1 MKQFKHILILSAISL
16 LATDCRYLDVD
27 PELGLDDQTV
37 FGTYANF
44 RSYFQWLYA
53 DNGGSNKE
61 SILPAFPMYAD
72 FLTDYSFSWYNTTD
86 MSDAGRMGVSQQYF
100 KQGVITQ
107 DFLRAV
113 SFDTSTSDKP
123 LAKSMFSAIRRCNI
137 TIQNIDMC
145 QDATQQQKK
154 DLLGQAYALR
164 GFCHFSLC
172 RFFGGMPYLDH
183 PLGPEE
189 SWDLPRL
196 STYETYRR
204 AAEDLKKGYELLK
217 EAGYMRRNSPLALNS
232 ATLNEINGAAAVALY
247 ARAMLYA
254 ASDYSNTNGVRDWE
268 EAAAAAA
275 LAIQEAEEAGFT
287 LTPAADYSKNF
298 LTQETTNENLWTFSV
313 QKNDTDISFRSL
325 MAYPQS
331 GSDAGSSGVCPTQ
344 NFIDRYETVFGEP
357 LLTPEERQLAAAA
370 GHYNEQDPYTGR
382 DPRMDL
388 TIVYDGQVNTYT
400 KEGVIN
406 ICYDPY
412 ASPKPRWLSNSFG
425 NNIVSFGIDWG
436 TKDNDTYAYSN
447 TGYYC
452 KKYWNGN
459 FGLGQ
464 NTQHYHTDP
473 IIRLAELY
481 LNYAEAVNEAYG
493 PYGSSSGLAYTAVQ
507 AVNLV
512 RNRIGMP
519 NVLSVYTGGKDS
531 FRERIRNER
540 CVELAFEGHH
550 YYHDIRRWKIAEQ
563 TMGQVL
569 YGMRIEKTPVSAGY
583 PNGKKYTRTA
593 LPNNRQCLWK
603 DYMYF
608 LPFPDNEAYTM
619 KNFENWTWQ

>member
-1 MKQFKHILILSAISL
+1 MSYHGRFEQQKQPKNSGKQGKKGGKGLKIFLIVLAVLLALILIAAASAYVFIQNKFSKMNVITLPEDTYVYTEATDEYTRPPETSAVQTETTEEATVETTIPPMSADDIINILVVGQAARAGEESNMADTTMLISL
-16 LATDCRYLDVD
+16 
-27 PELGLDDQTV
+27 
-37 FGTYANF
+37 
-44 RSYFQWLYA
+44 
-53 DNGGSNKE
+53 
-61 SILPAFPMYAD
+61 
-72 FLTDYSFSWYNTTD
+72 
-86 MSDAGRMGVSQQYF
+86 
-100 KQGVITQ
+100 
-107 DFLRAV
+107 
-113 SFDTSTSDKP
+113 
-123 LAKSMFSAIRRCNI
+123 
-137 TIQNIDMC
+137 
-145 QDATQQQKK
+145 
-154 DLLGQAYALR
+154 
-164 GFCHFSLC
+164 
-172 RFFGGMPYLDH
+172 
-183 PLGPEE
+183 
-189 SWDLPRL
+189 
-196 STYETYRR
+196 
-204 AAEDLKKGYELLK
+204 
-217 EAGYMRRNSPLALNS
+217 
-232 ATLNEINGAAAVALY
+232 
-247 ARAMLYA
+247 
-254 ASDYSNTNGVRDWE
+254 
-268 EAAAAAA
+268 
-275 LAIQEAEEAGFT
+275 
-287 LTPAADYSKNF
+287 
-298 LTQETTNENLWTFSV
+298 
-313 QKNDTDISFRSL
+313 
-325 MAYPQS
+325 
-331 GSDAGSSGVCPTQ
+331 
-344 NFIDRYETVFGEP
+344 
-357 LLTPEERQLAAAA
+357 
-370 GHYNEQDPYTGR
+370 
-382 DPRMDL
+382 
-388 TIVYDGQVNTYT
+388 NTYT

-493 PYGSSSGLAYTAVQ
+493 PYGSSSGLPYTAVQ

-519 NVLSVYTGGKDS
+519 DVLSVYTGGKDS

>member
-1 MKQFKHILILSAISL
+1 MKKLKHIFLLSL
-16 LATDCRYLDVD
+16 LAFVVTDCKYLDVD
-27 PELGLDDQTV
+27 PELGLDDETV

-44 RSYFQWLYA
+44 RAYFQWLYT
-53 DNGGSNKE
+53 DNSGKNKE
-61 SILPAFPMYAD
+61 SILYAFPMYAD

-86 MSDAGRMGVSQQYF
+86 MSDAGRMGVTQQYF

-107 DFLRAV
+107 DFLRSV
-113 SFDTSTSDKP
+113 SFDTSTADKP
-123 LAKSMFSAIRRCNI
+123 LAKAMFSVIRRCNM
-137 TIQNIDMC
+137 TIQNINMC
-145 QDATQQQKK
+145 KDATTQQLK

-196 STYETYRR
+196 STYQTYRM

-217 EAGYMRRNSPLALNS
+217 EAGYMRRNSPQALNS
-232 ATLNEINGAAAVALY
+232 ATLNEISGATAVALY

-254 ASDYSNTNGVRDWE
+254 ASEYSNANGVRDWE

-275 LAIQEAEEAGFT
+275 LAISEAEAAGYT
-287 LTPAADYSKNF
+287 LTEAKDYSKNF
-298 LTQETTNENLWTFSV
+298 LTQETTNENLWTYSI
-313 QKNDTDISFRSL
+313 QKNDSDLSFGSI

-331 GSDAGSSGVCPTQ
+331 GSDTGSSGVCPTQ
-344 NFIDRYETVFGEP
+344 NFVDRYETIHGEA
-357 LLTPEERQLAAAA
+357 LLTPEQRQEAAGR
-370 GHYNEQDPYTGR
+370 GHYNEQNPYAGR
-382 DPRMDL
+382 DPRLDL
-388 TIVYDGQVNTYT
+388 TIVRDGQVNTYT
-400 KEGVIN
+400 NEGIIN
-406 ICYDPY
+406 ICYDPN

-425 NNIVSFGIDWG
+425 KNIVSFGIDWG
-436 TKDNDTYAYSN
+436 TRDNDTYAYSN

-452 KKYWNGN
+452 RKYWNGN

-493 PYGSSSGLAYTAVQ
+493 PNGSSSGLTYTALQ

-512 RNRIGMP
+512 RNRIGMCD
-519 NVLSVYTGGKDS
+519 VRSDYTVDKDS

-563 TMGQVL
+563 TMNQVL
-569 YGMRIEKTPVSAGY
+569 YGMKVEIVPTSSAY
-583 PNGKKYTRTA
+583 PNGRKYTRTA
-593 LPNNRQCLWK
+593 LPSNRQCRWA

-608 LPFPDNEAYTM
+608 LPFPDKEAYTM
-619 KNFENWTWQ
+619 KNFENWTWK